1 MARLVLGVDG
11 LVLREIPLIKERT
24 TIGRRASSDIQ
35 IDNLVVSGDHA
46 VVVTILSDSF
56 LEDLGS
62 TNGTLVNGN
71 PVRKHFLRNNDVIEL
86 GKYKLRYV
94 SDQAEGAELPASI
107 AKTQIVGRAAVGSVR
122 ADAAFESGLVSGS
135 SPAYG
140 GGATPAAGLV
150 DTDRNLVTPV
160 MPAVPAPASSGG
172 AARIPFT
179 ALASMT
185 SFASSPLQALS
196 ASPAAS
202 EPGRS
207 PSEAPLVPLPLSDA
221 QRAAALQVLTG
232 THAGRGID
240 LVKPLNTIGRPGEQ
254 VAVITRRA
262 NGYFI
267 THVEGETLPA
277 INGREVHAGAVQLHD
292 HDVVELGGVKLEFY
306 YKD

>member
-1 MARLVLGVDG
+1 
-11 LVLREIPLIKERT
+11 
-24 TIGRRASSDIQ
+24 
-35 IDNLVVSGDHA
+35 

-94 SDQAEGAELPASI
+94 SDQAEGVELPAGI
-107 AKTQIVGRAAVGSVR
+107 AKTQIVGRSAVGPGR
-122 ADAAFESGLVSGS
+122 AEAGSESGLVSGS
-135 SPAYG
+135 GVAYG

-160 MPAVPAPASSGG
+160 IAAAPVAVPSG
-172 AARIPFT
+172 AAPRIPFT
-179 ALASMT
+179 GLASIDGLL
-185 SFASSPLQALS
+185 SSPIDAVLAPPPASAQGHSSSAPQA
-196 ASPAAS
+196 
-202 EPGRS
+202 
-207 PSEAPLVPLPLSDA
+207 VPLSDA

-232 THAGRGID
+232 SHAGRGID

-277 INGREVHAGAVQLHD
+277 INGRDIEAGAVQLHD
-292 HDVVELGGVKLEFY
+292 HDVVDLGGVKLEFY